1 MENPGLV
8 GEISVGYAQS
18 TNPVNYPRKIERI
31 LVSGNSLVDMLM
43 QRRLINDYS
52 SLVGGKFVNS

>member
-1 MENPGLV
+1 MLDMH
-8 GEISVGYAQS
+8 QS
-18 TNPVNYPRKIERI
+18 ANPVNYPRKIERI